1 VSNPRNGPAA
11 IGLRVYRALAR
22 AFPEDFKN
30 EYGSDLARTAEDAV
44 EQVWRREGMRG
55 LLRMLADVALRVPIE
70 HLAELRRD
78 IRYGLRTLA
87 GSPGF
92 TLVAVASISL
102 GIAVATCA
110 YSEVNGLILRD
121 LPGAPRPEEL
131 VALQAPVSFPGYKRY
146 RESDLFVSMMAYVA
160 PVPFGISMGGRTER
174 IWGHLVTASYFPTL
188 GISASMGRMLD
199 TERDLAGVAADVVIS
214 HRLWEQHFGSDP
226 SIVGKTLR
234 VNGQACVVIGVG
246 PRDFL
251 GASPGYFPADLWMTV
266 DAGARIAPE
275 LADNALERRDRAM
288 FQVTGRLRPGISV
301 DRAEAALDAVARQ
314 FERDYGEPGR
324 ERGGRRVQLV
334 PGGKVLPIRR
344 QDRPF
349 FTEVLLILGGLLLLI
364 ACANVANMMLAKSAS
379 RRREIA
385 VRLSLGAT
393 RGRLIRQL
401 LTESML
407 IAAAAGAIAFIAS
420 AWLMRLASQI
430 RMPYPVPVTFDL
442 SPDLRVLLFTLAAT
456 GATGVAFGL
465 IPAWQ
470 ATRADLTPALKEGG
484 NIQLRRH
491 RRLNLLNGLML
502 CQMAGSLCLLLLT
515 AFLGLGIQTTVGIQ
529 RGFDSSNLYLVSLD
543 PVRDGY
549 SGAQAAALFD
559 KLMSRVRSLPSVTS
573 ATLTETVPVAMD
585 GNTGATLYD
594 ARVETVKALRS
605 ARKHIVGQDYFETA
619 GIPILRGRSF
629 RKEDEK
635 AGAEAVI
642 VSQELVRAYWA
653 GEEVLGRRIAIGN
666 GEAAGGFG
674 VVPGP
679 FDFRTTN
686 SGNGRQEF
694 EVVGVAG
701 DVSEDLIASKKHP
714 AIYLPLRPPDY
725 GQPSPR
731 GVTLMVRGAPG
742 ADAMGAVQREIE
754 ATGAALTPFNARSMT
769 EQIAEFMSALRSA
782 AWTWNLLGAFGLI
795 LAATGLAGVTAYA
808 VTQRGHEIGI
818 RVALGARKR
827 DVLGLVMKQGMI
839 VVAAGTLIGM
849 ALTWAGVRLM
859 SSFFFSVASVQ
870 SFEPAVLIGAPL
882 LLAGLALAA
891 CYAPARRALRIDPAI
906 ALRRE

>member
-1 VSNPRNGPAA
+1 MSNPRNRPVT
-11 IGLRVYRALAR
+11 IGLRIYRALAR
-22 AFPEDFKN
+22 AFPDDFKT
-30 EYGSDLARTAEDAV
+30 EYGSDLAQTAEDSI
-44 EQVWRREGMRG
+44 EQVWRREGVLG
-55 LLRMLADVALRVPIE
+55 LLRMLADIALRIPIE
-70 HLAELRRD
+70 HMAELRRD

-92 TLVAVASISL
+92 TFVALASLSL

-121 LPGAPRPEEL
+121 LPDVRRPGEL
-131 VALQAPVSFPGYKRY
+131 VALQAPVAYPTYQRY
-146 RESDLFVSMMAYVA
+146 RENPPFASMSAYVA
-160 PVPFGISMGGRTER
+160 PVPFGVSLGGRTER
-174 IWGHLVTASYFPTL
+174 IWGHLVTDSYFSTL
-188 GISASMGRMLD
+188 GVAPSIGHVFDA
-199 TERDLAGVAADVVIS
+199 ERDRTGGVADIVVS
-214 HRLWEQHFGSDP
+214 YRLWKQHLGSDP

-234 VNGQACVVIGVG
+234 LNGQTCTVIGVG

-251 GASPGYFPADLWMTV
+251 GVSPGYFPADIWIPV
-266 DAGARIAPE
+266 DAGSRIAPE
-275 LADNALERRDRAM
+275 LAGNALERRDVTM
-288 FQVTGRLRPGISV
+288 FQVTGRLKPGIPV

-314 FERDYGEPGR
+314 IERDYGDPGR

-349 FTEVLLILGGLLLLI
+349 FTEVLMILGGLMLLI
-364 ACANVANMMLAKSAS
+364 ACANVANMMLARSAS
-379 RRREIA
+379 RRREVA
-385 VRLSLGAT
+385 VRLSLGAS

-407 IAAAAGAIAFIAS
+407 IAAGAGALAFIVS

-442 SPDLRVLLFTLAAT
+442 SPDWRVLLFTLAAT
-456 GATGVAFGL
+456 ATAGLAFGL

-491 RRLNLLNGLML
+491 RRLSLRNALML
-502 CQMAGSLCLLLLT
+502 CQMAGSLSLLLLT
-515 AFLGLGIQTTVGIQ
+515 AFLGIGIQTTMGIQ
-529 RGFDSSNLYLVSLD
+529 QGFDSSNLYLISLD

-549 SGAQAAALFD
+549 LGEQAATLFE
-559 KLMSRVRSLPSVTS
+559 KLMSRVRSLPSVT
-573 ATLTETVPVAMD
+573 AAALTETVPVATD
-585 GNTGATLYD
+585 GNTGATFYD
-594 ARVETVKALRS
+594 ARAEVAKALHS
-605 ARKHIVGQDYFETA
+605 ARKHVVGQDYFETA

-629 RKEDEK
+629 LKEDENK
-635 AGAEAVI
+635 GAEAVI
-642 VSQELVRAYWA
+642 VSQELVRAYWT

-666 GEAAGGFG
+666 GEATGGFG
-674 VVPGP
+674 VVPGA
-679 FDFRTTN
+679 FDFRPAKP
-686 SGNGRQEF
+686 GNGRQEF

-701 DVSEDLIASKKHP
+701 DVAEDLIASKKHP
-714 AIYLPLRPPDY
+714 AIYFPLRPADY

-742 ADAMGAVQREIE
+742 VDAMGAVQREIE

-769 EQIAEFMSALRSA
+769 EQIAQFMSALRAA

-795 LAATGLAGVTAYA
+795 LASTGLAGVTAYA
-808 VTQRGHEIGI
+808 VTQRAHEIGI
-818 RVALGARKR
+818 RVALGARRR
-827 DVLGLVMKQGMI
+827 DVLGLVMKEGAV

-859 SSFFFSVASVQ
+859 STFFFSVASVK
-870 SFEPAVLIGAPL
+870 SFEPAVLVGAPM
-882 LLAGLALAA
+882 LLASLALAG
-891 CYAPARRALRIDPAI
+891 CYGSARKALRIDPAI